1 MYISCYLQRL
11 QVMFDQRMQ
20 KNRTAVQL
28 LTVKAIIDIDLQF
41 RFDEC
46 NTHRQHMH
54 DGKSNKL
61 GRTLSHVAKNA
72 IHLLATPTALSLT
85 NSVAWHV
92 FVL

>member
-11 QVMFDQRMQ
+11 QVIFDQRMQ
-20 KNRTAVQL
+20 KNKTAVQL
-28 LTVKAIIDIDLQF
+28 LTVKVIIDIDLQF

-61 GRTLSHVAKNA
+61 GRTLSYVAKNA
-72 IHLLATPTALSLT
+72 THFSATPERLMPY
-85 NSVAWHV
+85 H
-92 FVL
+92 